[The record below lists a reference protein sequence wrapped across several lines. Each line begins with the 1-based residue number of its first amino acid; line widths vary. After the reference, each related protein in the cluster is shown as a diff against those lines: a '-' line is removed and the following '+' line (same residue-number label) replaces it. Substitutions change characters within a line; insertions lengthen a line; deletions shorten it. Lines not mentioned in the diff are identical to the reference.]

1 MFPKSI
7 HAACDCTLYETTRKF
22 EGCGSV
28 THKRKV
34 KARGR
39 RKNGELKEVKVT
51 LYGWKVWAVYEIKTG
66 IPLAIKIDTI
76 EKPDNRHVLAVLEQA
91 KENVKPFST
100 IDSLVLDRGF
110 LDGKIL
116 YDIDLQGLEFVIPL
130 KRNMDA
136 AKDARQL
143 ALDSADLPPV
153 TREVNVTH
161 GYGKNKYTEKVL
173 TTLVAVPDLLTC
185 DWFNPEGSN
194 HDHGYESAYHCLFE
208 MAGRS
213 TKIGSSR

>member
-130 KRNMDA
+130 KRNSVNQAPGRCTDA
-136 AKDARQL
+136 NLRI
-143 ALDSADLPPV
+143 S
-153 TREVNVTH
+153 TI
-161 GYGKNKYTEKVL
+161 
-173 TTLVAVPDLLTC
+173 C
-185 DWFNPEGSN
+185 IGSKRI
-194 HDHGYESAYHCLFE
+194 LQK
-208 MAGRS
+208 AGRLS
-213 TKIGSSR
+213 VSFFILEHFQFLSAITYGPSPLRSLVVLDHN